1 MPRNKIAENRWWN
14 FRQLVRMAGG
24 NNAAARRLGM
34 GETVVQAYAGPN
46 ARRNIGDKIAQK
58 IEIRFG
64 ITQDGRCLVIPE
76 GNISKRNAAI
86 LADTMFLQAS
96 ALTRFSLSSG

>member
-24 NNAAARRLGM
+24 NNAAARRIGL

-58 IEIRFG
+58 IETGFG
-64 ITQDGRCLVIPE
+64 LTPGTLDQDPPKDTQHQDPYI
-76 GNISKRNAAI
+76 AAI
-86 LADTMFLQAS
+86 AATLAH
-96 ALTRFSLSSG
+96 SSPA